1 MAGKGLSGHASYFT
15 VKPFY
20 IRIPEGSSLRLQ
32 EAVARYLRWDA
43 ERARERVLAGGVW
56 SGKKR
61 LLDPSAPVAGSL
73 LTVYPDG
80 KKRSLYTPLDP
91 EWILYRDDSLLVVY
105 KPPNWAVHPTPIEKG
120 SLLTALRE
128 AFPEESLF
136 PGNRIDLEAH
146 GLVFFPRSRKGAEL
160 FNLLIRERKIEKF
173 YLALTPHMGNPPGSL
188 RFTNPLEGKEAETRG
203 RYLGETA
210 QGSLFEV
217 KIGTGRFHQI
227 RKHFA
232 LNLSP
237 LLGEKK
243 YGGGAP
249 SGGELALLCYRYRW
263 SYPGSEEVQDVSF
276 IPPRLKEWKALLT
289 RGEVGSE

>member
-1 MAGKGLSGHASYFT
+1 M
-15 VKPFY
+15 
-20 IRIPEGSSLRLQ
+20 RLQ

-160 FNLLIRERKIEKF
+160 FNRLIRERKIEKF
-173 YLALTPHMGNPPGSL
+173 YLALTPHMENPPGSL

-289 RGEVGSE
+289 RGEGGSD

>member
-1 MAGKGLSGHASYFT
+1 
-15 VKPFY
+15 
-20 IRIPEGSSLRLQ
+20 
-32 EAVARYLRWDA
+32 
-43 ERARERVLAGGVW
+43 
-56 SGKKR
+56 
-61 LLDPSAPVAGSL
+61 
-73 LTVYPDG
+73 
-80 KKRSLYTPLDP
+80 
-91 EWILYRDDSLLVVY
+91 
-105 KPPNWAVHPTPIEKG
+105 
-120 SLLTALRE
+120 
-128 AFPEESLF
+128 
-136 PGNRIDLEAH
+136 
-146 GLVFFPRSRKGAEL
+146 
-160 FNLLIRERKIEKF
+160 
-173 YLALTPHMGNPPGSL
+173 MGNPPGSL